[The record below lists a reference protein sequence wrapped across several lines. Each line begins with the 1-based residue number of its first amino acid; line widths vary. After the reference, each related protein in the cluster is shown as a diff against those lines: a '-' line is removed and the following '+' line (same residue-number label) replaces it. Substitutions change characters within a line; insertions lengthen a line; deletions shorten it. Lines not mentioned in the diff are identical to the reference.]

1 MKTNRHSKIL
11 ELIADQAIDTQE
23 GLLEQ
28 LKQCGFDVTQATVS
42 RDIRDLNLVKVA
54 GVDGTYKYVVSRVEN
69 RDDEHKGMLVR
80 SVMDTVRSVVC
91 AQNIIVLKTVSGM
104 APAIAITVDHMPDE
118 DILGCVAGDDTIMVV
133 TMNSETAVRVAQKL
147 EKLFSR

>member
-1 MKTNRHSKIL
+1 MKKGRQEKIL
-11 ELIADQAIDTQE
+11 ELISKNNIETQDDLIAHLKNE
-23 GLLEQ
+23 GYN
-28 LKQCGFDVTQATVS
+28 VTQATVS